1 MQVVLVLSSDWQQL
15 TELRDSVGDM
25 IRSQLDVVRKE
36 TEERFQTELNVL
48 RQETRMALAKVRQ
61 AEEKLEQSEH
71 RMAKM
76 ESMTEELL
84 NKMSNFQVEVTALV
98 IFLLLYS

>member
-1 MQVVLVLSSDWQQL
+1 MLSSDWQQL

-61 AEEKLEQSEH
+61 AEEKLEQWEH